1 MSTREEAAATAML
14 PLVKKLEATMLAQV
28 TLAAADAHDLANNVH
43 RVRLDDATVE
53 RVARALW
60 NGNTEA
66 DWDLLDESSTIAHG
80 VKDRYRQVARAVLA
94 AAVEG
99 KP

>member
-1 MSTREEAAATAML
+1 MGFPDEAKYYLEESEAA
-14 PLVKKLEATMLAQV
+14 
-28 TLAAADAHDLANNVH
+28 LAAADAHDAANNVH
-43 RVRLDDATVE
+43 RVSLDDATVE